1 MDGAHRIL
9 HHRTA
14 GGKRAEIVPPHG
26 ALRLAAH
33 GVYIQGIH
41 HMRMRIAQN
50 RAGMRVVENRVAI
63 PLALRAEAGVKILRH
78 SPGIA
83 NAHIGGQHRIE
94 RIGVFFRW
102 NAALRVEMRHLSK
115 GVHARVRAARA
126 RDRVRLPRKAK
137 QRLFHHLLH
146 GERVFLPLPAGIVRA
161 IVFDGQLHA
170 HQISPRTSTTHAM
183 SAASVKNAIRSMRA
197 YFSTFMRVRP
207 VPPR

>member
-1 MDGAHRIL
+1 M
-9 HHRTA
+9 
-14 GGKRAEIVPPHG
+14 
-26 ALRLAAH
+26 
-33 GVYIQGIH
+33 
-41 HMRMRIAQN
+41 
-50 RAGMRVVENRVAI
+50 
-63 PLALRAEAGVKILRH
+63 
-78 SPGIA
+78 
-83 NAHIGGQHRIE
+83 
-94 RIGVFFRW
+94 
-102 NAALRVEMRHLSK
+102 
-115 GVHARVRAARA
+115 HARVRAARA